1 MKISM
6 RHLLYLIL
14 ICAIAISVSTI
25 SIEWLLT
32 DKSILDLD
40 WKKGLEMGGI
50 IGGGVGIF
58 IWLMYKFNIR

>member
-1 MKISM
+1 MKVSI

-14 ICAIAISVSTI
+14 ICAIVFSVSAI

-40 WKKGLEMGGI
+40 WKKGFEMGCI